1 MSETALP
8 SYTTSASAGACEEV
22 SAIGY
27 WGRLLKKAAVLA
39 FCSSLFWQALDVG
52 AGAVEITV
60 VTRTVP
66 GLIPKATMVEKTL
79 RITGPFEAGDAD
91 SLRRTLIGLKASTQV
106 APGQPLTTAEL
117 SSSGG
122 DLLEGFKVGYLFREF
137 DVATVVRKGDSC
149 LSACGLAFLG
159 GTISHVP
166 PKVVLGRSIEIGG
179 VVGFHNFYLN
189 PKSREAQEAASAPEG
204 IAKGFGEARG
214 AASMLARYVT
224 FMDVGPDFIARMLG
238 RPSDQ
243 WEYIDT
249 AGSFIDLKVCPIGLG
264 PPKNPPQTLAVNI
277 CNNAIGLGDGA
288 ARREVRQMSTR
299 EAERQLLAHVQKH
312 LESFNVKGPLAT
324 QLAALLA
331 ARDDRLIDAVYSDLR
346 GAGLPLPELLGRTYV
361 VSGYA
366 VGVYD
371 LQCHVSLS
379 LDDPDKFD
387 LVLQGPSGFT
397 RAIQPP
403 PAACPG
409 LYAYDRD
416 DVINPKR

>member
-1 MSETALP
+1 MS
-8 SYTTSASAGACEEV
+8 
-22 SAIGY
+22 
-27 WGRLLKKAAVLA
+27 LL
-39 FCSSLFWQALDVG
+39 WQALV
-52 AGAVEITV
+52 APAEAVEITV
-60 VTRTVP
+60 DTRTVP
-66 GLIPKATMVEKTL
+66 GLVPKATIVEKTL

-91 SLRRTLIGLKASTQV
+91 NLRRTLTGLKASTV
-106 APGQPLTTAEL
+106 VTPGRPLTTASL

-122 DLLEGFKVGYLFREF
+122 DLVEGFKVGYLFREF

-149 LSACGLAFLG
+149 LSACALAFLG

-166 PKVVLGRSIEIGG
+166 PTVVLGRSVEIGG

-224 FMDVGPDFIARMLG
+224 FMDVEPGFIARMLG

-249 AGSFIDLKVCPIGLG
+249 AGSFIDLKVCPIGLS
-264 PPKNPPQTLAVNI
+264 PPRDPPQTLATNI
-277 CNNAIGLGDGA
+277 CNNAIGIGGA
-288 ARREVRQMSTR
+288 SSSRQVRSMSAR
-299 EAERQLLAHVQKH
+299 EAQRYLLEQVQKH
-312 LESFNVKGPLAT
+312 LEAFKLKGPLAG

-331 ARDDRLIDAVYSDLR
+331 ARDDRLIEAVYSDLR
-346 GAGLPLPELLGRTYV
+346 VAGIPLPELLGRTYQV
-361 VSGYA
+361 TGYA

-387 LVLQGPSGFT
+387 LVLQGPSGLT
-397 RAIQPP
+397 KAMQLPP
-403 PAACPG
+403 PGCPG
-409 LYAYDRD
+409 LFAYDRD
-416 DVINPKR
+416 DMINPKVMR